1 MLNGFEHFRRNFD
14 RPTSGGELTN
24 VVPGRV
30 LDPRGRRTGLSLLE
44 MIIATA
50 IMLAAAVTLARLSFI
65 TRLHAQRAED
75 RAVAVQITDYQ
86 LQRLLLGELPLAPAE
101 RQPVLET
108 SAEIGGDSPEPHP
121 WDDWEYSLEAQ
132 PTALSSLYEVR
143 LTVYRLPMGSG
154 SFQPNAGGSGVGSG
168 MAAEG
173 VGDAVRSNELGTP
186 GSTAGNAAAPSQD
199 SASQGPDPLFEYSVM
214 RLVHVAAFE
223 GGEP

>member
-108 SAEIGGDSPEPHP
+108 
-121 WDDWEYSLEAQ
+121 
-132 PTALSSLYEVR
+132 
-143 LTVYRLPMGSG
+143 
-154 SFQPNAGGSGVGSG
+154 
-168 MAAEG
+168 
-173 VGDAVRSNELGTP
+173 
-186 GSTAGNAAAPSQD
+186 
-199 SASQGPDPLFEYSVM
+199 
-214 RLVHVAAFE
+214 
-223 GGEP
+223 